1 MNIYA
6 ISDLHLSVNNSKP
19 MDIFGPVWDGY
30 LDKIFNQWK
39 EVVGQDDVVLLA
51 GDFSWAMKLENAI
64 EDFKLLETLP
74 GKKIIIKG
82 NHDYWWSSVSKLR
95 SILPTDFYAIQNDAM
110 KFGEFIICGTRGWQV
125 IERNAQRTPE
135 DERVY
140 QREII
145 RLGLTLEAAKKLQQ
159 NNEKIICMMHYPPMN
174 STRDDSDFSLLFEK
188 YNVDSVV
195 YGHLHGYKN
204 IPTYFEKNG
213 VKYYLTSCD
222 IVNNNL
228 IKIY

>member
-95 SILPTDFYAIQNDAM
+95 SILPKDFYAIQNDAM

-145 RLGLTLEAAKKLQQ
+145 RLGA
-159 NNEKIICMMHYPPMN
+159 
-174 STRDDSDFSLLFEK
+174 
-188 YNVDSVV
+188 
-195 YGHLHGYKN
+195 G
-204 IPTYFEKNG
+204 
-213 VKYYLTSCD
+213 
-222 IVNNNL
+222 L
-228 IKIY
+228 ILRK